1 VESTEEVDDRRSC
14 NEAPQHQESAG
25 SDELRGA
32 PVLNA
37 RAQFYPIPVHFV
49 TGSCASTSSRTIEVD
64 RLNLAGVTMH
74 IQGDRAAT
82 DFAILNGGKRAGR
95 CVDNCGEDRSAVGTN
110 DS

>member
-1 VESTEEVDDRRSC
+1 VESTEEVEDRTC
-14 NEAPQHQESAG
+14 NEALQHQESAT

-37 RAQFYPIPVHFV
+37 RELDSIQFRSTSSLVP
-49 TGSCASTSSRTIEVD
+49 ASAISSRTIEVD

-74 IQGDRAAT
+74 IQGDRPAT

-110 DS
+110 DA